1 MSLLHSFLI
10 VLITALAT
18 LSTRAVPFLLFGNK
32 NKPVPKT
39 ILLLGKVLPPAVMA
53 TLVVYSLKHIS
64 FGAPSLWENELIGV
78 AVTVAIHLWRG
89 NTLLSIGIGTI
100 AYMVLVQ
107 GKFF

>member
-1 MSLLHSFLI
+1 
-10 VLITALAT
+10 V
-18 LSTRAVPFLLFGNK
+18 
-32 NKPVPKT
+32 
-39 ILLLGKVLPPAVMA
+39 
-53 TLVVYSLKHIS
+53 
-64 FGAPSLWENELIGV
+64 NELIGV